1 MFNDI
6 INLATTCFTD
16 SPGKYFIDFMGLH
29 SPRGLQ
35 SAQSPQGPQSLL
47 RLNSFHLLGHTVGLH
62 PDS

>member
-16 SPGKYFIDFMGLH
+16 SPGKYFIDFMGLR
-29 SPRGLQ
+29 SPRGPQ

-47 RLNSFHLLGHTVGLH
+47 RLNSFHLRGHTVGLH